1 MRETLYAACVTN
13 VSAALLT
20 RVGSQSLDSERSAGS
35 GGGQRAPKKA
45 REEVSYYVPNTA
57 DQLKAARASIA
68 QCSFDRCVCLA
79 RTCVVARSPCA
90 AHARCDSPCGMLP
103 WTFSARKRLRQE
115 QTTTEEGDAKRAVDV
130 AAVKLVRTVKV
141 GQVL

>member
-68 QCSFDRCVCLA
+68 QFSFDRCVCLA
-79 RTCVVARSPCA
+79 RTCVVARSPVPRMHVVTHPAECCPGPSVRGSVCVRSKQPLKKA
-90 AHARCDSPCGMLP
+90 MPSVL
-103 WTFSARKRLRQE
+103 WTL
-115 QTTTEEGDAKRAVDV
+115 
-130 AAVKLVRTVKV
+130 L
-141 GQVL
+141 L